1 MIGSINMNKKGGKK
15 MENSSRR
22 RIQSFGGFLT
32 GMIMPNIGA
41 FIAWG
46 LLTALFMGSGYFP
59 NEQLDAM
66 RPLMLNFMLPTLI
79 AYSGGKA
86 VYGTRGAVIGVIAT
100 FGVIAAAEIP
110 MFIGAM
116 LMGPLGAFVLS
127 KFDALLEGKIKS
139 GFEMIVNNFSLGI
152 IGMLLAILGN
162 ITFGP
167 IIVVLNDFFRVAV
180 EFLVDKNLTF
190 AMPIITEPARMLFL
204 NNAISQGIMHPMG
217 LQDASEAGK
226 SIFFLLTS
234 NPGPGLGLLLAYW
247 KFGKGSAKVNAPSA
261 AIIHFFG
268 GIHEMYFPYILMKP
282 VLIISTMV
290 GWMAG
295 NFFYNITGAGL
306 VAYPSPGSFVSYM
319 LMTPPGEHLLI
330 IAGVAISAAVSFGI
344 AVPILRLDKKTDSEE
359 DLSLS
364 QEKMKDLKTGA
375 PSSQTVNTS
384 LIENDREN
392 INTFPSSVSKII
404 FACDAGMG
412 SSAMGASVLRKK
424 VKDADLDIEVI
435 HSSIE
440 EIPVGE
446 AEIIVC
452 HESLYDRA
460 KNVEPNA
467 YFKTITNFVNAPE
480 YDQLV
485 EDLTEQKQLA
495 FEN

>member
-1 MIGSINMNKKGGKK
+1 
-15 MENSSRR
+15 MEKSSRT

-66 RPLMLNFMLPTLI
+66 RPIMLNYMLPTLI
-79 AYSGGKA
+79 AYAGGKA
-86 VYGTRGAVIGVIAT
+86 IYGTRGAVIGVIAT
-100 FGVIAAAEIP
+100 FGVISSAEIP
-110 MFIGAM
+110 MFVGAM
-116 LMGPLGAFVLS
+116 VMGPLSAFVLS
-127 KFDALLEGKIKS
+127 KFDKLIDGKIKA

-152 IGMLLAILGN
+152 IGMILAVLGN

-167 IIVVLNDFFRVAV
+167 IISILNDFFAIAV
-180 EFLVDKNLTF
+180 EAMVERNLTF
-190 AMPIITEPARMLFL
+190 LMPIITEPARMLFL

-217 LQDASEAGK
+217 LQDAAVNGK

-247 KFGKGSAKVNAPSA
+247 KFGRGNAKINAPSA
-261 AIIHFFG
+261 LIIHFFG

-290 GWMAG
+290 GWMVG
-295 NFFYNITGAGL
+295 NLFYNITGAGL

-330 IAGVAISAAVSFGI
+330 TAGVLISALVSFAI
-344 AVPILRLDKKTDSEE
+344 AVPILRSDKQTDTEE
-359 DLSLS
+359 DLALS
-364 QEKMKDLKTGA
+364 QERMKELKTGVVSTEPQDSFLEA
-375 PSSQTVNTS
+375 NDQREHNSFPTTVN
-384 LIENDREN
+384 
-392 INTFPSSVSKII
+392 KII

-412 SSAMGASVLRKK
+412 SSAMGASVLREKIKK
-424 VKDADLDIEVI
+424 TGLNIEVI
-435 HSSIE
+435 HSAID
-440 EIPVGE
+440 EIPIGE
-446 AEIIVC
+446 ADIIVC

-460 KNVEPNA
+460 KNIEPDA
-467 YFKTITNFVNAPE
+467 YFVTISNFVNAPE
-480 YDQLV
+480 YDSLV
-485 EDLTEQKQLA
+485 NDLEEMNNLVTE
-495 FEN
+495 N